1 MKAIPEDSLSRILL
15 VASAV
20 FGLAYLLPG
29 IGFEIV
35 FPIDVIVKAA
45 GIVLLA
51 AVAARNGAWLL
62 AFALLASSVGDIMLA
77 WQPRQMALGIAA
89 FGIAHLA
96 YIAIFAGIWRREG
109 GRRLAGYGLAAAIAV
124 YGVAMLVWLQPGM
137 GELAVPATIYN
148 GIILVMAICA
158 AAARAPVLALAG
170 ALLFV
175 VSDSFIGAREF
186 RDAFLWCGPVIWVTY
201 YAAQLFLTLGLMR
214 RPAA

>member
-1 MKAIPEDSLSRILL
+1 MKTIPADGLSRILL
-15 VASAV
+15 IASVV
-20 FGLAYLLPG
+20 FGVAYLLPG
-29 IGFEIV
+29 LGFEIV

-51 AVAARNGAWLL
+51 GVAARSGAWLL

-96 YIAIFAGIWRREG
+96 YIAIFARIWVRDG
-109 GRRLAGYGLAAAIAV
+109 GRGLAGYGLAAAIAV

-137 GELAVPATIYN
+137 GELAVPATVYN

-158 AAARAPVLALAG
+158 AASRAPMLAMAG

-175 VSDSFIGAREF
+175 LSDSFIGAREF
-186 RDAFLWCGPVIWVTY
+186 RDAFLWSGPVIWVTY
-201 YAAQLFLTLGLMR
+201 YLAQLFLTLGLLR
-214 RPAA
+214 RSSA